1 MSQRIGKSATRAV
14 LDGGGDVRVAGGRSG
29 RVCAADVAVSPAVV
43 TPGTATTV
51 TITGAPGEYFAVVG
65 SSAGAGFAY
74 AGVQFSVGGDV
85 RILAMGQLTAN
96 QVLLAI
102 VPPFVG
108 SSLDRYYIQVATSA
122 SPNFAPLLQVAPGH
136 VLVNGDLSSLAADR
150 PGWPGGPRGSGWV
163 RPVRPARGGR
173 VQWAQQGAGGC

>member
-1 MSQRIGKSATRAV
+1 M
-14 LDGGGDVRVAGGRSG
+14 
-29 RVCAADVAVSPAVV
+29 
-43 TPGTATTV
+43 

-74 AGVQFSVGGDV
+74 AGVPFSVGGDV
-85 RILAMGQLTAN
+85 RILAMGQLPMAT
-96 QVLLAI
+96 QVVLSI

-136 VLVNGDLSSLAADR
+136 VLVNGDLSALVPTGLVGPAGPEGPVGPAGADR
-150 PGWPGGPRGSGWV
+150 PC
-163 RPVRPARGGR
+163 
-173 VQWAQQGAGGC
+173 GC